1 MFINIK
7 HLKLRQYYT
16 RKISLTST
24 ARSSPSNRTAQTREN
39 PVGGGKGTKQKRAQ
53 QNSDV
58 IYDED
63 GYIVGLPR
71 VSVEG
76 MPQYQFAM
84 QYKVV
89 SNNQP
94 MTKTNKTLGKFVLS
108 GFIFN

>member
-1 MFINIK
+1 M
-7 HLKLRQYYT
+7 
-16 RKISLTST
+16 
-24 ARSSPSNRTAQTREN
+24 
-39 PVGGGKGTKQKRAQ
+39 GGGKGTKQKRAQ

-71 VSVEG
+71 VSMEG

-89 SNNQP
+89 
-94 MTKTNKTLGKFVLS
+94 TKTNKLLNKFVC
-108 GFIFN
+108 FIGYFSIEGLK